1 MHAVFFMDFSLS
13 SALTF
18 GNRQTECGGSGGHC
32 CYVANAGHVLGR
44 KTANPTLNFVGGNTN
59 DNYSLPSNERT
70 NRRTAI

>member
-1 MHAVFFMDFSLS
+1 MS

-18 GNRQTECGGSGGHC
+18 GNRQSKGGRERGQMSG
-32 CYVANAGHVLGR
+32 CYVSYAGHVLSR